1 MKSFISILSF
11 QTSSYSG
18 ENLAGGL
25 LAVSGHKIWFKT
37 SEFKLQIAKM
47 ICGQDYETTVKQI
60 TNLIQNQIN
69 SPQKDAFVPFSPEYF
84 SYLNKYSQGI
94 LQFSPPKPIALSID
108 DNTFDELFKQFIG
121 EKALIDTV

>member
-11 QTSSYSG
+11 QTNSCSG

-47 ICGQDYETTVKQI
+47 ICGQEYETTVKQI

-69 SPQKDAFVPFSPEYF
+69 SSQEESLTPFSSEYF

-94 LQFSPPKPIALSID
+94 LQFSPPKPVGLPID
-108 DNTFDELFKQFIG
+108 DSSFDELFKQFIG
-121 EKALIDTV
+121 ERVLTDAL

>member
-25 LAVSGHKIWFKT
+25 IAVSGNKIWFKT
-37 SEFKLQIAKM
+37 SDFKLQIAKM
-47 ICGQDYETTVKQI
+47 ICGQDYETMVKQI

-69 SPQKDAFVPFSPEYF
+69 SPQIETFAPFSPEYF

-94 LQFSPPKPIALSID
+94 LQFGPPKPVGLEID

-121 EKALIDTV
+121 EKALTDAL